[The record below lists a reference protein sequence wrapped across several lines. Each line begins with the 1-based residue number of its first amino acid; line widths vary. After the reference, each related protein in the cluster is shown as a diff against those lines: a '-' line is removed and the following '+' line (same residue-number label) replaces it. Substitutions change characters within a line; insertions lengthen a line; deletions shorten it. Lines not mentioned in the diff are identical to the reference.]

1 MAALNNKAHLVA
13 SEGDLESATELVQ
26 EAIDIA
32 RRSGYRHHQA
42 ALLNHLADLEH
53 KVGHDGPRRS
63 RPHRGRDDLRR
74 HCRWRLGTRGL
85 ASPGVVTIPKPF
97 CVR

>member
-13 SEGDLESATELVQ
+13 SEGDLETATELVQ

-53 KVGHDGPRRS
+53 KAGHDDRAEEA
-63 RPHRGRDDLRR
+63 L
-74 HCRWRLGTRGL
+74 TE
-85 ASPGVVTIPKPF
+85 AVTIFADIVAGDWEPE
-97 CVR
+97 VWLLREW